1 MSKKE
6 QVICDICC
14 LLFFAGVTTGLW
26 LVLSKIELIIANGGF
41 SLDLLLR

>member
-14 LLFFAGVTTGLW
+14 LLFLAGVTTGIYFTVIT
-26 LVLSKIELIIANGGF
+26 LVQ
-41 SLDLLLR
+41 SLQ